1 MNRNKLRKLFR
12 GKRSFPKRLCLA
24 LFPALALSFTLLFF
38 VPLNITASNRNNL
51 SFSAVDILSA
61 AALSAGF
68 FLLILLL
75 IAAIPGGKIHA
86 FIVSAY
92 VGISIAMFVQDFFL
106 NRDFDSLDGLVIN
119 WKSFSTKMVIN
130 LAVWCAILILPH
142 LIHYFSNR
150 IWRYFSVTVSI
161 ILVMIQT
168 VFLIRGLAELKQTD
182 ATHQEKV
189 YLSDEEMFTVGNDKN
204 IIVFMLNETS
214 SKDLQ
219 SMSEKYPE
227 VLSALHDF
235 TGYDNANSHYMY
247 TFPSMIDLLTG
258 EEWDCETDT
267 VHDYMQKAWNTDR
280 TASFYQELEEAGF
293 ERNFYLHLPYASDDP
308 SVLRDVF
315 SNLKQGDHGAVI
327 DHGAQR
333 NLYKISMFRCS
344 PIMLKPFF
352 LLSVSD
358 FSSMVTWKDA
368 WDDEWDFAAG
378 MNKKHL
384 TSGNFQNAFIFYY
397 LPGSHS
403 PYKLDETGRLK
414 DVSNISSDV
423 LQNVGK
429 EEQLAGF
436 FTLISSYMDQLKAMG
451 LYDKT
456 GIIILSDHGSNTG
469 KNTDHQPIYFVKM
482 PGQQQETLDIKQ
494 APITIQDSFLADVME
509 MAGGDGSRWGVLSSQ
524 IPDEPVERWTRTFAK
539 DNTYPE
545 IDDASFN
552 VMREYRYDRDGDY
565 LIDLWV
571 AGNFSEIPMVDSYY

>member
-1 MNRNKLRKLFR
+1 M
-12 GKRSFPKRLCLA
+12 RLCLA

-51 SFSAVDILSA
+51 TFSAVEILSA
-61 AALSAGF
+61 TALSAGI

-75 IAAIPGGKIHA
+75 IAAIPGGKVHA
-86 FIVSAY
+86 FIISVY
-92 VGISIAMFVQDFFL
+92 VGFSIAMFVQDSFL
-106 NRDFDSLDGLVIN
+106 NSDFDSLDGLVIN

-130 LAVWCAILILPH
+130 LAVWCIILILPH

-150 IWRYFSVTVSI
+150 FWRYFSVTVSV
-161 ILVMIQT
+161 ILVLIQT
-168 VFLIRGLAELKQTD
+168 VFLIKELTESRQIETV
-182 ATHQEKV
+182 HQEKV

-235 TGYDNANSHYMY
+235 TGYNNANSHYMY
-247 TFPSMIDLLTG
+247 TFPSVINLLTG

-267 VHDYMQKAWNTDR
+267 VHDYMQKAWNSDR
-280 TASFYQELEEAGF
+280 TASFYRELEEAGF
-293 ERNFYLHLPYASDDP
+293 ERNFYLHLPDAANDP

-315 SNLKQGDHGAVI
+315 SNLKQGDHGSVI

-333 NLYKISMFRCS
+333 NLYKMSMFRCS

-352 LLSVSD
+352 MLSVSD

-368 WDDEWDFAAG
+368 WDDEWDFASG
-378 MNKKHL
+378 MNEKHL
-384 TSGNFQNAFIFYY
+384 TSGSFQNAFIFYY

-403 PYKLDETGRLK
+403 PYKLDETGQLK
-414 DVSNISSDV
+414 DVNNISSDV

-429 EEQLAGF
+429 EDQLAGF
-436 FTLISSYMDQLKAMG
+436 FTLIDNYMDQLKTMG
-451 LYDKT
+451 LYEKT

-482 PGQQQETLDIKQ
+482 PGQQQEGLDLKTN
-494 APITIQDSFLADVME
+494 PITIQDSFLADVME
-509 MAGGDGSRWGVLSSQ
+509 MAGRDGSRWGVLSSQ

-552 VMREYRYDRDGDY
+552 VVREYRYDRDGDY
-565 LIDLWV
+565 LIDLWI
-571 AGNFSEIPMVDSYY
+571 AGKFSVIPMIDSYY

>member
-1 MNRNKLRKLFR
+1 MNRNKLQKLIR
-12 GKRSFPKRLCLA
+12 GKRSFPMRLCLA

-38 VPLNITASNRNNL
+38 VPLNITTSNRNNL
-51 SFSAVDILSA
+51 SFSAVDILPATALA
-61 AALSAGF
+61 AGI

-75 IAAIPGGKIHA
+75 ISAIPGGKVHA

-92 VGISIAMFVQDFFL
+92 VGISIAMFVQNFFL
-106 NRDFDSLDGLVIN
+106 NSDFDSLDGLVIN

-142 LIHYFSNR
+142 LFHYFSNR
-150 IWRYFSVTVSI
+150 LWRYFSVTVSI
-161 ILVMIQT
+161 LLVMMQT
-168 VFLIRGLAELKQTD
+168 VFLIKELAVLGQSET
-182 ATHQEKV
+182 THQEKV

-204 IIVFMLNETS
+204 IVVFMLNETG

-227 VLSALHDF
+227 VMSAFHDF

-247 TFPSMIDLLTG
+247 TFPSVINLLTG

-267 VHDYMQKAWNTDR
+267 VHDYMQKAWHAGQA
-280 TASFYQELEEAGF
+280 ASFYHELEEAGF
-293 ERNFYLHLPYASDDP
+293 KRNFYLHLPYAANDP
-308 SVLRDVF
+308 SDLQDVF
-315 SNLKQGDHGAVI
+315 SNLKPGDHGSVI
-327 DHGAQR
+327 DHDAQR
-333 NLYKISMFRCS
+333 DLYKMSIFRCS

-352 LLSVSD
+352 MLSVSD

-378 MNKKHL
+378 MNEKHL
-384 TSGNFQNAFIFYY
+384 AAGNIQNAFIFYY

-403 PYKLDETGRLK
+403 PYKLDETGHLK
-414 DVSNISSDV
+414 DVNNISSDV

-451 LYDKT
+451 LYEKT

-469 KNTDHQPIYFVKM
+469 KDTDHQPIYFVKM
-482 PGQQQETLDIKQ
+482 PGQKQETLELKTN
-494 APITIQDSFLADVME
+494 PITIQDSFLADVME
-509 MAGGDGSRWGVLSSQ
+509 MAGKDGSRWGVLSSQ

-552 VMREYRYDRDGDY
+552 VMREYHYDRDGDY
-565 LIDLWV
+565 LIDLWI
-571 AGNFSEIPMVDSYY
+571 AGKFSVIPMIDSYY

>member
-1 MNRNKLRKLFR
+1 M
-12 GKRSFPKRLCLA
+12 RLYLA

-38 VPLNITASNRNNL
+38 VPLNITNSNRNNL
-51 SFSAVDILSA
+51 SFSAVDILCATALA
-61 AALSAGF
+61 AGI

-75 IAAIPGGKIHA
+75 FAAIPGGKVHA

-92 VGISIAMFVQDFFL
+92 VGISIAMFVQDSFL
-106 NRDFDSLDGLVIN
+106 NSDFDSLDGLVIN

-150 IWRYFSVTVSI
+150 IWRYFSVTVSL

-168 VFLIRGLAELKQTD
+168 VFLIKDQAELRQIET
-182 ATHQEKV
+182 THQEKV
-189 YLSDEEMFTVGNDKN
+189 YLSDEEMFTVGSDKN
-204 IIVFMLNETS
+204 IVVFMLNETS

-247 TFPSMIDLLTG
+247 TFPSLINLLTG
-258 EEWDCETDT
+258 EEWDCESDT
-267 VHDYMQKAWNTDR
+267 VHDYMQKAWRTDQ
-280 TASFYQELEEAGF
+280 TASFYHELEEAGF
-293 ERNFYLHLPYASDDP
+293 ERNFYLHLPYVSNDP

-315 SNLKQGDHGAVI
+315 SNLKQDDRGIVI
-327 DHGAQR
+327 DHDAQQ
-333 NLYKISMFRCS
+333 NLYKMSMFRCC

-352 LLSVSD
+352 MLSVSD
-358 FSSMVTWKDA
+358 FSSMVTRRDA

-378 MNKKHL
+378 MNEKHL
-384 TSGNFQNAFIFYY
+384 TAGNSQNAFIFYY

-403 PYKLDETGRLK
+403 PYKLDETGQLK
-414 DVSNISSDV
+414 DVKNISSDV
-423 LQNVGK
+423 LQTVGK
-429 EEQLAGF
+429 EEQLAGV

-451 LYDKT
+451 LYEKT

-482 PGQQQETLDIKQ
+482 PGQQQETLDFTS
-494 APITIQDSFLADVME
+494 APITIQDSFSADVME
-509 MAGGDGSRWGVLSSQ
+509 MAGRDGSRWGVMSSQ
-524 IPDEPVERWTRTFAK
+524 MPDEPVERWTRTFAK

-565 LIDLWV
+565 LIDMWI
-571 AGNFSEIPMVDSYY
+571 AGNFSEIPMIDSYY

>member
-1 MNRNKLRKLFR
+1 MNKIKLQKLIK
-12 GKRSFPKRLCLA
+12 GKRPFPMRLCLA

-38 VPLNITASNRNNL
+38 VPLNITNSNRNNL

-61 AALSAGF
+61 TALAAGI

-75 IAAIPGGKIHA
+75 FAAIPGGKVHA

-92 VGISIAMFVQDFFL
+92 VGISIAMFVQDSFL
-106 NRDFDSLDGLVIN
+106 NSDFDSLDGLVIN

-130 LAVWCAILILPH
+130 FAVWCAILILPH
-142 LIHYFSNR
+142 LVHYLSNR
-150 IWRYFSVTVSI
+150 IWRYSSVAVSV

-168 VFLIRGLAELKQTD
+168 VFLIRELAELRQIET
-182 ATHQEKV
+182 TRQEKV
-189 YLSDEEMFTVGNDKN
+189 YLSDEEMFTVGSDKN
-204 IIVFMLNETS
+204 IVVFMLNETS

-247 TFPSMIDLLTG
+247 TFPSLINLLTG
-258 EEWDCETDT
+258 EEWDCETDM
-267 VHDYMQKAWNTDR
+267 VYDYMQKAWHAGQ
-280 TASFYQELEEAGF
+280 TASFYHELEEAGF
-293 ERNFYLHLPYASDDP
+293 ERNFYLHLPYVSNDP
-308 SVLRDVF
+308 SVLQDVF
-315 SNLKQGDHGAVI
+315 SNLKQDDHGAVI
-327 DHGAQR
+327 DHDAQL
-333 NLYKISMFRCS
+333 NLYKMSMFRCS

-352 LLSVSD
+352 MLSVSD
-358 FSSMVTWKDA
+358 FSSMVTRKDA

-378 MNKKHL
+378 MNEKHL
-384 TSGNFQNAFIFYY
+384 TSGNSQNAFIFYY

-403 PYKLDETGRLK
+403 PYNLDETGRLK
-414 DVSNISSDV
+414 DVKNISSDV
-423 LQNVGK
+423 LQTVGK
-429 EEQLAGF
+429 EEQLAGV

-451 LYDKT
+451 LYEKT

-482 PGQQQETLDIKQ
+482 PGQQQKALDMKTT
-494 APITIQDSFLADVME
+494 PITIQDSFSADVME
-509 MAGGDGSRWGVLSSQ
+509 MAGRDGSRWGILSSQ
-524 IPDEPVERWTRTFAK
+524 MPDEPVERWTRTFAK

-565 LIDLWV
+565 LIDLWI
-571 AGNFSEIPMVDSYY
+571 AGNFSEIPMIDSYY

>member
-1 MNRNKLRKLFR
+1 MNRNKLQKLFR

-235 TGYDNANSHYMY
+235 TSYDNANSHYMY

-378 MNKKHL
+378 MNEKHL

>member
-1 MNRNKLRKLFR
+1 MNRNKLQKLFR

-61 AALSAGF
+61 AALSAGI

-315 SNLKQGDHGAVI
+315 SNLKPSK
-327 DHGAQR
+327 
-333 NLYKISMFRCS
+333 L
-344 PIMLKPFF
+344 F
-352 LLSVSD
+352 L
-358 FSSMVTWKDA
+358 
-368 WDDEWDFAAG
+368 
-378 MNKKHL
+378 
-384 TSGNFQNAFIFYY
+384 
-397 LPGSHS
+397 
-403 PYKLDETGRLK
+403 
-414 DVSNISSDV
+414 
-423 LQNVGK
+423 
-429 EEQLAGF
+429 
-436 FTLISSYMDQLKAMG
+436 
-451 LYDKT
+451 
-456 GIIILSDHGSNTG
+456 
-469 KNTDHQPIYFVKM
+469 
-482 PGQQQETLDIKQ
+482 
-494 APITIQDSFLADVME
+494 
-509 MAGGDGSRWGVLSSQ
+509 
-524 IPDEPVERWTRTFAK
+524 
-539 DNTYPE
+539 
-545 IDDASFN
+545 
-552 VMREYRYDRDGDY
+552 
-565 LIDLWV
+565 
-571 AGNFSEIPMVDSYY
+571 